1 MAIDRPRHAPLP
13 LPRRASNRG
22 GALLAVL
29 WLVAAL
35 SVIALTIAAT
45 VRAEIDRTTTNAE
58 GVRAYYLAKGA
69 LDRAAL
75 YIQWGAN
82 ANQPGHPPVYY
93 QRGMR
98 TLEFRFPTGLATVD
112 VMPETAKLNVNR
124 AAVED
129 LLRLFLALG
138 LAPPEAVELAAA
150 VDDWRKPASEAIT
163 PFDRYYLSLTPSF
176 PARHASLENVEELL
190 LVKGMTPELFYGA
203 YVPGSGDSL
212 VWRSGV
218 RDCLTVYGR
227 SDSVDINWAEPP
239 VLAAV
244 GLPPQAVALID
255 ARRRQQPFLMEPEM
269 AQLGIGGFEGAQRL
283 QIGGR
288 SIFTLRATAQ
298 LLAQDGSLS
307 ATRRS
312 IAAVVD
318 LNERTVRRPFTT
330 LRWYDRAW
338 KQ

>member
-1 MAIDRPRHAPLP
+1 MAISMRHRGRAVRS
-13 LPRRASNRG
+13 RRRSTRG

-35 SVIALTIAAT
+35 SVIALAIAAT
-45 VRAEIDRTTTNAE
+45 VRAEVERTTTNAE

-69 LDRAAL
+69 IDRAAL

-82 ANQPGHPPVYY
+82 ANQPGRPPVYY
-93 QRGMR
+93 LRGMR
-98 TLEFRFPTGLATVD
+98 TLEFRLPTGLVTVD
-112 VMPETAKLNVNR
+112 VIPETAKLNVNR
-124 AAVED
+124 VD
-129 LLRLFLALG
+129 VNDFLRLFLALG
-138 LAPPEAVELAAA
+138 LAPPEATELAAA
-150 VDDWRKPASEAIT
+150 VDDWRRPASEAIT

-190 LVKGMTPELFYGA
+190 LVKGMTPELFYGT
-203 YVPGSGDSL
+203 YVPSSGDSL
-212 VWRSGV
+212 VWRPGV

-255 ARRRQQPFLMEPEM
+255 ARRRQQPFLMENEISE
-269 AQLGIGGFEGAQRL
+269 LGVGGYEGAQRL

-288 SIFTLRATAQ
+288 SIFTLRATAR

-307 ATRRS
+307 ETRRS

-318 LNERTVRRPFTT
+318 LNERTVDRPFTT

>member
-1 MAIDRPRHAPLP
+1 MATSLPLNRRRPRAH
-13 LPRRASNRG
+13 SEQG

-45 VRAEIDRTTTNAE
+45 VRAEVERTTTNTQ

-69 LDRAAL
+69 IDRAAL
-75 YIQWGAN
+75 HIQWGAT
-82 ANQPGHPPVYY
+82 ANQPGRPPIYY
-93 QRGMR
+93 LRGMR
-98 TLEFRFPTGLATVD
+98 SLEYRFASGLASVD

-124 AAVED
+124 VDVKD

-138 LAPPEAVELAAA
+138 LAPYEATELAAA
-150 VDDWRKPASEAIT
+150 VEDWRKPAPAMLS

-227 SDSVDINWAEPP
+227 GDSVDINWAEPA
-239 VLAAV
+239 VLMAV
-244 GLPPQAVALID
+244 GLPPQAAALID
-255 ARRRQQPFLMEPEM
+255 ARRRQRPFLLDAEIQ
-269 AQLGIGGFEGAQRL
+269 QLGIGPYEGAGRL

-288 SIFTLRATAQ
+288 SIYTLRATAQ
-298 LLAQDGSLS
+298 LIEQDGSLS
-307 ATRRS
+307 PVRRS
-312 IAAVVD
+312 VAAVVD
-318 LNERTVRRPFTT
+318 LNERTVDRPFTT
-330 LRWYDRAW
+330 LRWYDTAW

>member
-1 MAIDRPRHAPLP
+1 MAIDVRHHAFP
-13 LPRRASNRG
+13 RASRRGSTRG

-45 VRAEIDRTTTNAE
+45 VRAEVERTTTNSE

-69 LDRAAL
+69 IDRAAL

-82 ANQPGHPPVYY
+82 ANQPGQPPVYY

-98 TLEFRFPTGLATVD
+98 TLAFRMPTGLVSVD

-124 AAVED
+124 ADVND

-138 LAPPEAVELAAA
+138 LTPPEAAELTAA
-150 VDDWRKPASEAIT
+150 VEDWRKPASEAIT

-190 LVKGMTPELFYGA
+190 LVKGMTPELFYGT

-227 SDSVDINWAEPP
+227 SDSVDINWAEPA

-244 GLPPQAVALID
+244 GLPPQAVALVE
-255 ARRRQQPFLMEPEM
+255 ARRQQQPFLMETEI
-269 AQLGIGGFEGAQRL
+269 QQIGIGSFEGAQRL

-318 LNERTVRRPFTT
+318 LNERTVDRPFTT
-330 LRWYDRAW
+330 LRWYDTAW

>member
-1 MAIDRPRHAPLP
+1 
-13 LPRRASNRG
+13 
-22 GALLAVL
+22 
-29 WLVAAL
+29 
-35 SVIALTIAAT
+35 
-45 VRAEIDRTTTNAE
+45 
-58 GVRAYYLAKGA
+58 
-69 LDRAAL
+69 
-75 YIQWGAN
+75 
-82 ANQPGHPPVYY
+82 
-93 QRGMR
+93 
-98 TLEFRFPTGLATVD
+98 
-112 VMPETAKLNVNR
+112 VN
-124 AAVED
+124 D

-138 LAPPEAVELAAA
+138 LAPPEAAELVAA
-150 VDDWRKPASEAIT
+150 VEDWRKPASEAIT

-190 LVKGMTPELFYGA
+190 LVRGMTPELFYGT

-227 SDSVDINWAEPP
+227 SDSVDINWAEPA

-244 GLPPQAVALID
+244 GLPPQAVALVE
-255 ARRRQQPFLMEPEM
+255 ARRQQQPFLMETEI
-269 AQLGIGGFEGAQRL
+269 QQIGIGGFEGAQRL

-298 LLAQDGSLS
+298 LLEQDGSLS

-318 LNERTVRRPFTT
+318 LNERTVDRPFTT
-330 LRWYDRAW
+330 LRWYDTAW

>member
-1 MAIDRPRHAPLP
+1 
-13 LPRRASNRG
+13 
-22 GALLAVL
+22 L

-45 VRAEIDRTTTNAE
+45 VRAEVERTTTNSE

-69 LDRAAL
+69 IDRAAL
-75 YIQWGAN
+75 YMQWGAN

-98 TLEFRFPTGLATVD
+98 TLAFRMPTGLVSVD

-124 AAVED
+124 ADVND

-138 LAPPEAVELAAA
+138 LAPPEAAELVAA
-150 VDDWRKPASEAIT
+150 VEDWRKPASEAIT

-190 LVKGMTPELFYGA
+190 LVRGMTPELFYGT

-227 SDSVDINWAEPP
+227 SDSVDINWAEPA

-244 GLPPQAVALID
+244 GLPPQAVALVE
-255 ARRRQQPFLMEPEM
+255 ARRQQQPFLMETEI
-269 AQLGIGGFEGAQRL
+269 QQIGIGGFEGAQRL

-298 LLAQDGSLS
+298 LLEQDGSLS

-318 LNERTVRRPFTT
+318 LNERTVDRPFTT
-330 LRWYDRAW
+330 LRWYDTAW
-338 KQ
+338 RQ